1 MERLQ
6 ISTMTTEETIEL
18 LKTDGVDI
26 TLEEAKMILVF
37 LYLIGGLVT
46 SEKFNFEIILVD

>member
-6 ISTMTTEETIEL
+6 IRTMTTEETIEL

-26 TLEEAKMILVF
+26 TLEKAKMILVF
-37 LYLIGGLVT
+37 LYLIAGLVT